1 MKKEKI
7 KEILE
12 WIATILTIVS
22 LLKELFFWGLEL
34 RLLSLKILYL
44 FQSDMSKT
52 LFIASLICIYFGY
65 RSKNIYQKWASVIIA
80 VLLLI
85 LQFKK

>member
-34 RLLSLKILYL
+34 RLLSLKTLYL
-44 FQSDMSKT
+44 FHINMSKI
-52 LFIASLICIYFGY
+52 LFVASIVCIYFGY
-65 RSKNIYQKWASVIIA
+65 KSKNIYQKWASVIIA
-80 VLLLI
+80 ILLL
-85 LQFKK
+85 LVQFKG